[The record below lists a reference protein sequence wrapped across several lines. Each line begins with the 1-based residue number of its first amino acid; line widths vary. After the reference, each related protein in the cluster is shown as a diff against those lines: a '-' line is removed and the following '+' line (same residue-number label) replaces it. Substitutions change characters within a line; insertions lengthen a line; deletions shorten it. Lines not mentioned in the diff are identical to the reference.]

1 MKTVSQLYKSEE
13 AFVNFIIEHELP
25 DYQNVLVNIFSG
37 KISQN
42 EILMMGKLITTHIPG
57 AVIIGSTTDGEIASG
72 AHTTEGILI
81 SFTVF
86 EKTEIKSFSVKNINK
101 FNASFLG
108 EEIGSSYTSSDSKA
122 IILYSSLNAS
132 ETGQFLE
139 GIKKTAPQVKI
150 AGGRACDNGD
160 YVQSFVFDGNEV
172 IADGIT
178 GVVLD
183 SNKLTAYVGHHS
195 SWKEVGRSFLIT
207 KAIGANVYAL
217 EHKKP
222 LQILRQYLGERF
234 VERLPLS
241 GSEFPFLLKNQDD
254 KYPIFIHKKGDN
266 GSIQLSQ
273 DVSEGDELT
282 FAYADTEEIIEQTGK
297 DLRKLTKKS
306 IETIF
311 LFPCMSRRRFL
322 PDYTSYELEVFE
334 TIAPSVGF
342 FCNGEIVDTDEKI
355 RIDGNVLTY
364 IALSETKQDKKEGAP
379 LPKFKRSNQMNTM
392 STFTHLMEASTRD
405 LQQMHDNIRVSEQ
418 YYRSLFDHN
427 SDIVYS
433 TDLQGRFTSV
443 NRALEKVFGYEQSE
457 LVGKNAIK
465 FIQAKETAKVRMHFY
480 RTMRGKEQFYTLE
493 VVSKTGQYYTLNMK
507 NIPII
512 VNGEMV
518 GIYGIGRDIT
528 EQIRT
533 NEKVTHLAH
542 YDLETGLANRTLFTE
557 KVEMQIKAAVKKKR
571 SLAVMFIDMDSF
583 SLINDSLGH
592 NAGDY
597 ILKELAY
604 RIQNS
609 LPKGSFLGRFGG
621 DKFTVLATKSGKNQD
636 FYEIAY
642 NIFDKIKQPV
652 LYDQQEYFVT
662 SSVGVSIFPTDGTDT
677 LTLFRNADTAMN
689 RAKLMGGN
697 RIVLFSNELNENVK
711 KRLEME
717 RDLRKA
723 LERNEFH
730 LVFQPI
736 VDIETKKF
744 TGSEALLR
752 WNHPQYGEV
761 PPAVFIPIAEE
772 IGIIKE
778 IGKWV
783 LHEAC
788 RQNARWHRL
797 GFRDLTISVNVSAHQ
812 LLDPIF
818 VIDVANTIDETGL
831 PPEYL
836 YLELTESVMIGNLQ
850 YCLRVMKDLQQLGVN
865 LSIDDFGTGY
875 SSLSY
880 LKTLPVNRLKIDKTF
895 IDQLSRNT
903 PDLAVVQA
911 VIMMGKGLNMKVVAE
926 GVETKEQVTVLEEL
940 SCHFVQGFYF
950 SKPLKEDAFEKEL
963 LVGLTSKI

>member
-1 MKTVSQLYKSEE
+1 MKTVSQLYQSEQ
-13 AFVNFIIEHELP
+13 AFIDFSYEHELP
-25 DYQNVLVNIFSG
+25 DYSNVLVNLFCGKVRQDLLLQVG
-37 KISQN
+37 KIVR
-42 EILMMGKLITTHIPG
+42 THLPS
-57 AVIIGSTTDGEIASG
+57 AVIIGSTTDGEIACG
-72 AHTTEGILI
+72 KHTTNEILI
-81 SFTVF
+81 SCTVF
-86 EKTEIKSFSVKNINK
+86 DQTEIKGFSIKNIEK

-108 EEIGSSYTSSDSKA
+108 EEIGSSYTSIDSKA
-122 IILYSSLNAS
+122 VILYSSVNAIV
-132 ETGQFLE
+132 TGYFLE
-139 GIKKTAPQVKI
+139 GLKKAAPQVKI
-150 AGGRACDNGD
+150 AGGLAGDNGK
-160 YVQSFVFDGNEV
+160 YVTSFVFDGNEV
-172 IADGIT
+172 ITEGIT

-183 SNKLTAYVGHHS
+183 SNQLSAYTGNHF
-195 SWKEVGRSFLIT
+195 SWKEVGRPFVIT
-207 KAIGANVYAL
+207 KASGANVYAL

-222 LQILRQYLGERF
+222 LQILRQYLGGKF

-241 GSEFPFLLKNQDD
+241 GSEFPFLIKNHDE
-254 KYPIFIHKKGDN
+254 KYPIFIQNIGDN
-266 GSIQLSQ
+266 GSIQLSE

-282 FAYADTEEIIEQTGK
+282 FAYADTEKIMEQTGK
-297 DLRKLTKKS
+297 NLRKLARQT

-311 LFPCMSRRRFL
+311 VFPCMSRRRFL
-322 PDYTSYELEVFE
+322 SDYTSYELAVFE
-334 TIAPSVGF
+334 TIAPSIGF
-342 FCNGEIVDTDEKI
+342 FAYGEIVDTDEKI
-355 RIDGNVLTY
+355 RVDGNVLTY
-364 IALSETKQDKKEGAP
+364 IALSETKQVKKEATP
-379 LPKFKRSNQMNTM
+379 LPKFIRTNQMYTM
-392 STFTHLMEASTRD
+392 STFTQLMEASTRD
-405 LQQMHDNIRVSEQ
+405 LQEMHDNIQISEQ

-443 NRALEKVFGYEQSE
+443 NPALEKVFGYDKSE
-457 LVGKNAIK
+457 LIGKNAIK
-465 FIQAKETAKVRMHFY
+465 FIQDKEAAKVKMHFY
-480 RTMRGKEQFYTLE
+480 RTMRGKEQFYDLE

-528 EQIRT
+528 EQIRVK
-533 NEKVTHLAH
+533 EKVTHLAH

-557 KVEMQIKAAVKKKR
+557 KVSQQIKAAAKKKR

-592 NAGDY
+592 HAGDY

-621 DKFTVLATKSGKNQD
+621 DKFTVLVTKSEMNQD

-642 NIFDKIKQPV
+642 HIFENIKQPV
-652 LYDQQEYFVT
+652 VYDQQDYFVT
-662 SSVGVSIFPTDGTDT
+662 SSVGVSIYPTDGTDT
-677 LTLFRNADTAMN
+677 ETLFRNADTAMN

-697 RIVLFSNELNENVK
+697 RIVLFSNELNEKAK

-717 RDLRKA
+717 RYLRKA

-730 LVFQPI
+730 LVYQPI
-736 VDIETKKF
+736 VDIQTNRF

-752 WNHPQYGEV
+752 WNHPQYGDV

-783 LHEAC
+783 LNEAC
-788 RQNARWHRL
+788 RQNAKWHEL
-797 GFRDLTISVNVSAHQ
+797 GYRNLTISVNVSAHQ
-812 LLDPIF
+812 LLDPAF
-818 VIDVANTIDETGL
+818 VIDVANVIEETGL
-831 PPEYL
+831 RPEYL
-836 YLELTESVMIGNLQ
+836 YLELTESVMIGNMQ
-850 YCLRVMKDLQQLGVN
+850 YCLRVMKDLQQLGIN

-895 IDQLSRNT
+895 IDQLSTNT
-903 PDLAVVQA
+903 IDLAVVQA

-926 GVETKEQVTVLEEL
+926 GVETKEQVEVLEKL
-940 SCHFVQGFYF
+940 DCHYVQGFYF
-950 SKPLKEDAFEKEL
+950 SRPLTDAAFEKEL
-963 LVGLTSKI
+963 QQGLTAQI